1 MRFPKFSKNDDKTY
15 LEITKKK
22 KKSTTKTGLFLTPT
36 VQQQGHQATTQWQS
50 AKTQTPSTPRS
61 TTNTD
66 YNLIYNLTKTT
77 TKTKSATKLFS
88 PNSVL
93 VKTIKSSTNTGATS
107 GRFTK
112 RLKRNN
118 HISLTGSK
126 ARRINAETPVVA
138 YLNEK
143 NKIVSLSVCFWFR
156 IFHIGL
162 CRHTTKCK

>member
-1 MRFPKFSKNDDKTY
+1 MRFPKFNKNDDKTY

-22 KKSTTKTGLFLTPT
+22 KQTTKTGLFLTPT
-36 VQQQGHQATTQWQS
+36 QQQQASQAQTTTTTTKWQS
-50 AKTQTPSTPRS
+50 AKTTVLTPSTPVS
-61 TTNTD
+61 TSKTD

-93 VKTIKSSTNTGATS
+93 VKTIKSNTATTG

-118 HISLTGSK
+118 HIILAGSK
-126 ARRINAETPVVA
+126 AKRATNTETPVCA

-143 NKIVSLSVCFWFR
+143 NKIVSIVC
-156 IFHIGL
+156 GL
-162 CRHTTKCK
+162 KWANVFEYLV